1 MIRPWGVVM
10 LAIAKRHRI
19 VPFLR
24 PVIRKA
30 VIDKLEAIEQDRI
43 SVNHN

>member
-1 MIRPWGVVM
+1 M
-10 LAIAKRHRI
+10 LANAKRHRI